1 MHESRLKRRKRRLE
15 ARRVV
20 ASAPQRIAIDAEGE
34 VLEVLEHVG
43 KPPVPF
49 PGWDVEV
56 WQGVIGGH
64 DGAVPLDGGV
74 HEEGLFP
81 RGKRVR

>member
-1 MHESRLKRRKRRLE
+1 M
-15 ARRVV
+15 
-20 ASAPQRIAIDAEGE
+20 ASALQRIAIDAEGE
-34 VLEVLEHVG
+34 VLEVLEDVD

-49 PGWDVEV
+49 SGWDVEV
-56 WQGVIGGH
+56 GQGMIGGH

-74 HEEGLFP
+74 HEERLLP